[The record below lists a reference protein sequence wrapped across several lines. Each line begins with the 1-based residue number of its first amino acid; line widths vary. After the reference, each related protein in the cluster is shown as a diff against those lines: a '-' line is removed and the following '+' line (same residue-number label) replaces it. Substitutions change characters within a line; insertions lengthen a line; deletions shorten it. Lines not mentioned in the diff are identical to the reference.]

1 MATRFAVASGN
12 WSNTA
17 IWDNGALPVAGDF
30 VYANGNTV
38 TIDQNVNVGFISNGA
53 SGVYV
58 PDISTPA
65 MTSNNAPSGIAS
77 ASSETSSSFSAWLAF
92 DQNPAATSGWQ
103 GSVANA
109 GWLRYDFPSSKIIRR
124 YAVRGTG
131 NANTNPRIWTF
142 EGSND
147 GTTWTV
153 LHTVSLGSAIAVNTW
168 YDSGSY
174 GNTTAY
180 TKYRINITAVG
191 LAGTAPGI
199 TELCMTESTSTSTGV
214 TPNGTFTMP
223 TAYNI
228 TCTAPNGIINQGT
241 TNVAPTLT
249 ISATTGSIILTTNIR
264 GTGTVN
270 TSNAVTISGNGH
282 NITVNGDIY
291 GGAAT
296 STLGVNR
303 NASGTFTVNGVIY
316 GGTITASATGL
327 VNTALGTGTINVIG
341 GLSTVSGSVGPS
353 LNNAAICTINIT
365 GNIGNG
371 PAYTNTNTSTFINTA
386 ASTITILGNIS
397 ISTTGFT
404 SVNGLSN
411 SGNATINVTGNITG
425 GASSPGSCTGITI
438 SLGSLTVTG
447 TVIGGNA
454 TNNHGI
460 NQTGGTVVING
471 NVTGG
476 TNCPGL
482 LSNGT
487 SATITGDIFASATF
501 PGVQSTSTTANTLVN
516 GSLYGNSY
524 ITPVSVIRLGITP
537 NTTMV
542 YRLATNTGAAYNFYP
557 VGSTVLGTPATTDVR
572 NGVTYASGALTGTLQ
587 VPAAANVLQGV
598 PVDATVGTLLMTP
611 QQFWDLLT
619 SSATTAGSLGKLLV
633 DNLNA
638 TVSSRATQTS
648 VNAIPADVVTELGT
662 STDPIAVRLQNS
674 STVQTT
680 GAQIAAY
687 NV

>member
-65 MTSNNAPSGIAS
+65 MTGSNTPSGVAS

-168 YDSGSY
+168 YDSGLY

-191 LAGTAPGI
+191 LAGTTPGI

-228 TCTAPNGIINQGT
+228 TCTHTNGIIFQGAAIT
-241 TNVAPTLT
+241 APVLT
-249 ISATTGSIILTTNIR
+249 ISATTGSVTLNSTI
-264 GTGTVN
+264 TGGGIA
-270 TSNAVTISGNGH
+270 SARTIDITGNGH
-282 NITVNGDIY
+282 DITVNGNVIGSTANATAQAIY
-291 GGAAT
+291 
-296 STLGVNR
+296 R
-303 NASGTFTVNGVIY
+303 NASGTLSVNGLVSGGFSNGSSY
-316 GGTITASATGL
+316 GIN
-327 VNTALGTGTINVIG
+327 NTALGTGTINIVGSLAPLSSAYYGVCLYNLASVNINITG
-341 GLSTVSGSVGPS
+341 DITSTRTANSTITFYNAGLSTV
-353 LNNAAICTINIT
+353 NI
-365 GNIGNG
+365 I
-371 PAYTNTNTSTFINTA
+371 
-386 ASTITILGNIS
+386 
-397 ISTTGFT
+397 
-404 SVNGLSN
+404 
-411 SGNATINVTGNITG
+411 
-425 GASSPGSCTGITI
+425 
-438 SLGSLTVTG
+438 
-447 TVIGGNA
+447 
-454 TNNHGI
+454 
-460 NQTGGTVVING
+460 G
-471 NVTGG
+471 NVTGCSGFSSVFAISNVSNATFNITG
-476 TNCPGL
+476 TISGGNGTTNHAINSTNGAFTIIGNIIGGSTTTSQGINVSGGTVTVNGTVTGG
-482 LSNGT
+482 SNGYGIFSTGT
-487 SATITGDIFASATF
+487 SVTVTGDVFAAASF
-501 PGVQSTSTTANTLVN
+501 PALASTAVTTLFLVN
-516 GSLYGNSY
+516 GSIYNNGY
-524 ITPVSVIRLGITP
+524 TQAIWVARLGITP

-557 VGSTVLGTPATTDVR
+557 VGSTALGTPATTDVR
-572 NGVTYASGALTGTLQ
+572 NGVTYASGALTGTLV
-587 VPAAANVLQGV
+587 VPLASAVTDGVIFDNGTIGTAQNTAASFLA
-598 PVDATVGTLLMTP
+598 
-611 QQFWDLLT
+611 
-619 SSATTAGSLGKLLV
+619 
-633 DNLNA
+633 
-638 TVSSRATQTS
+638 
-648 VNAIPADVVTELGT
+648 ELAV
-662 STDPIAVRLQNS
+662 STDPLAERLRNV